1 MSPLIGYHIF
11 FGVLFALGV
20 WLLVSALLGWRVGND
35 AQTHMV
41 RGLPKG
47 GERDVV
53 VTDLPPLAQRLLAGP
68 LTDLGL
74 TVFRSRDHDRL
85 ENRLRRAGWRYQSVG
100 DYYGSQM
107 AMMIVLF
114 TLGVVVGVLLRL
126 PTMGIVVTAA
136 GLGVVGLYFPEN
148 NVRETTKARRDAL
161 YREMAWT
168 VDRVAAVL
176 KTGQA
181 LEQSLNRVSSE
192 EYAWLAGGR
201 GGLFTAVLR
210 DIAAG
215 LATRRSNIGDYLDEL
230 RADLPDDLPELDE
243 FLHAVTFNVTTR
255 QSIVEQLRALGGSM
269 RNQLN
274 NRVDEVAQKA
284 SLQVA
289 LITSGIV
296 VPALMLIVGGVALLQ
311 AVQVLG

>member
-1 MSPLIGYHIF
+1 MSHLIGYHIF
-11 FGVLFALGV
+11 FGVLFAIGL
-20 WLLVSALLGWRVGND
+20 WLLFSALLGPWIRAALPV
-35 AQTHMV
+35 QMP
-41 RGLPKG
+41 RLPKH
-47 GERDVV
+47 EQEAVI
-53 VTDLPPLAQRLLAGP
+53 VTDLPPLAQRVLAAP

-74 TVFRSRDHDRL
+74 AVFGGRSPDRL
-85 ENRLRRAGWRYQSVG
+85 EDRLRRSGWRYQSVG

-114 TLGVVVGVLLRL
+114 TTGVVAGVALRFPPL
-126 PTMGIVVTAA
+126 GIAVVAA
-136 GLGVVGLYFPEN
+136 GLGAVGLYFPEN
-148 NVRETTKARRDAL
+148 NVCETIKQRREAI

-181 LEQSLNRVSSE
+181 LEQSLNRVAGDD
-192 EYAWLAGGR
+192 YAWIAGSR

-243 FLHAVTFNVTTR
+243 FLHAVTFNITTR

-274 NRVDEVAQKA
+274 NRIDEVAQKA
-284 SLQVA
+284 SMQVA
-289 LITSGIV
+289 LIISGIV
-296 VPALMLIVGGVALLQ
+296 VPSLMLIVGGVALLQ

>member
-1 MSPLIGYHIF
+1 
-11 FGVLFALGV
+11 
-20 WLLVSALLGWRVGND
+20 
-35 AQTHMV
+35 
-41 RGLPKG
+41 
-47 GERDVV
+47 
-53 VTDLPPLAQRLLAGP
+53 
-68 LTDLGL
+68 
-74 TVFRSRDHDRL
+74 
-85 ENRLRRAGWRYQSVG
+85 
-100 DYYGSQM
+100 
-107 AMMIVLF
+107 MMITLF
-114 TLGVVVGVLLRL
+114 TVGVVVGVLLRF
-126 PTMGIVVTAA
+126 PTTGIVVTAA
-136 GLGVVGLYFPEN
+136 GLGAVGLYFPEN

-161 YREMAWT
+161 YREIAWT

-181 LEQSLNRVSSE
+181 LEQSLDRVSSE

-230 RADLPDDLPELDE
+230 RTDLPDDLPELDE
-243 FLHAVTFNVTTR
+243 FLHAVTFNITTR

-269 RNQLN
+269 RNRLN
-274 NRVDEVAQKA
+274 NRVDEVAQRA
-284 SLQVA
+284 SMQVA

-311 AVQVLG
+311 TVQLLG